1 MHSPIKG
8 VWIDVER
15 KNEELPVA
23 KMPSDIV
30 PHVILDPV
38 LEGIGPKTIRPLS
51 WSAQAA
57 YNKHHK
63 VAWPTDIC
71 FLQF

>member
-1 MHSPIKG
+1 M
-8 VWIDVER
+8 DVGR

-38 LEGIGPKTIRPLS
+38 LKGIGPKTIRPLS

-57 YNKHHK
+57 
-63 VAWPTDIC
+63 
-71 FLQF
+71 